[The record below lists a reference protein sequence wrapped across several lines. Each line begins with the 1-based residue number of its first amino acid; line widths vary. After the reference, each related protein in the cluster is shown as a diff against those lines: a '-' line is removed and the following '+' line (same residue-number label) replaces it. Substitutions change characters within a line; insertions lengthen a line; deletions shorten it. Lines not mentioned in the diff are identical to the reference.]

1 MNRAQLAC
9 AAAALACGAAA
20 QAEVTLYGKV
30 DLGVV
35 HESGGSDGAVTRLS
49 SGAMSPSRLGV
60 KADFDL
66 GDGLKAKAQ
75 LETGFCADSRNNDAP
90 YCTGGN
96 FMGRRATLAL
106 AGAFGE
112 VSAGRQFVPA
122 YLNIDNFDPFGTGT
136 AGQAT
141 NLFDDAGLRANNSI
155 VYTTPSFGGFS
166 ASALYAFGEV
176 NGSSSAGR
184 KLGGSAGYAEGPLA
198 VGAAYQE
205 DRSSDDSI
213 TTKHANIGASY
224 DFKVATLNALYQR
237 TTGKKSRY
245 LIGTTVPAAGGTV
258 MASYIRL
265 TDGSAAKQDASQVGI
280 GYTRPIAKQLKWYAA
295 YAHISNKNGAGYTVG
310 NATDSGSGD
319 SAFNL
324 GLVLSF

>member
-9 AAAALACGAAA
+9 AAAALVCGAAA

-35 HESGGSDGAVTRLS
+35 HESGGSAGAVTKLS
-49 SGAMSPSRLGV
+49 SGAMAPSRLGV

-75 LETGFCADSRNNDAP
+75 LETGVCADSRNNDAP

-166 ASALYAFGEV
+166 ASVLYAFGEV

-184 KLGGSAGYAEGPLA
+184 KLGGSAGYADGPLA

-205 DRSSDDSI
+205 DRASDDST
-213 TTKHANIGASY
+213 TTKHGNIGASY

-265 TDGSAAKQDASQVGI
+265 TDGSAAKQDASQIGV